1 MTSSPLVAAHDPA
14 WADAMARLYA
24 LALRE
29 GWSVAQPRDGRVAL
43 SDGGTN
49 SLTVTWY
56 DADVACVEGGQLLSS
71 LLPLTVEDGDPLMDH
86 VVAITRG
93 NAAEGVVLTADGEA
107 WAATATI
114 VEGERQVWR
123 TGVRD
128 ATGEVRWRRLPA
140 WARSTT
146 A

>member
-1 MTSSPLVAAHDPA
+1 MTSPLVASQDPA
-14 WADAMARLYA
+14 WGDAMARLYA

-29 GWSVAQPRDGRVAL
+29 GWSVEQPREGRVAL
-43 SDGGTN
+43 SDGGNN

-56 DADVACVEGGQLLSS
+56 DADVASVQGGQLLSS
-71 LLPLTVEDGDPLMDH
+71 LLPLSAEGGDPLMDH

-93 NAAEGVVLTADGEA
+93 NAAEGVVLSEDGAA

-114 VEGERQVWR
+114 VEGVRQVWR

-140 WARSTT
+140 WARSTPT